1 MFIFIFFKYITIQKC
16 KGAIECID
24 TIFKIV
30 IFKISDIYIEGMWL
44 R

>member
-1 MFIFIFFKYITIQKC
+1 MFNNVFFFFFKYITIQKC

-30 IFKISDIYIEGMWL
+30 LWYLHRGYVA
-44 R
+44 